1 MAGGEY
7 MRRLKRIHRSDRSR
21 TGARSGKRTA
31 ALSLRRGK
39 RPIRRLSSLSLT
51 KTGMRRRKA
60 VKRMRKQWT
69 SHPHPIV
76 SVIIPVMNERRTIVE
91 VIHEARRVHPETE
104 IIVVS
109 NGTSDG
115 SGLLAERAGAHV
127 IRHAN
132 PLGHDVGR
140 TIGAE
145 AAKGEILLFIDGDM
159 VIPAERLKPFIRAVA
174 AGVDVALNDYSGPT
188 NRRYVHR
195 VVLAK
200 HTLNALLSR
209 SDLKGT
215 SMTAVPHA
223 LSRRALDTI
232 GADSL
237 SIPPLAHARAVHQ
250 GLRVER
256 TVGIDVGSLNPI
268 RTKQYEQDPLT
279 SLIDNDHLQSVRWLI
294 EHAGNRGGYTD
305 LNRQRHLV
313 R

>member
-1 MAGGEY
+1 
-7 MRRLKRIHRSDRSR
+7 MRRYKRIRRPNRSQM
-21 TGARSGKRTA
+21 GVRSGKRTESFSLSRGRRRIRRGGSLRYNSSMRK
-31 ALSLRRGK
+31 ALSRRNK
-39 RPIRRLSSLSLT
+39 WW
-51 KTGMRRRKA
+51 M
-60 VKRMRKQWT
+60 

-76 SVIIPVMNERRTIVE
+76 SVIIPVMNERRTIAK
-91 VIHEARRVHPETE
+91 VIHEASRVHPETE
-104 IIVVS
+104 VIVVS
-109 NGTSDG
+109 NGSSDG
-115 SGLLAERAGAHV
+115 SDLLAEGAGAHV

-140 TIGAE
+140 AKGAE

-159 VIPAERLKPFIRAVA
+159 IIPAERLKPFIKAVA

-209 SDLKGT
+209 SDLKGA

-223 LSRRALDTI
+223 LSRRAVDAMGT
-232 GADSL
+232 DCL
-237 SIPPLAHARAVHQ
+237 SIPPLAHAKAVHQ
-250 GLRVER
+250 GLRMER
-256 TVGIDVGSLNPI
+256 TVSIDVGRLNPI
-268 RTKQYEQDPLT
+268 RTKQDEQDPLT
-279 SLIDNDHLQSVRWLI
+279 ALIDNDHLQSVRWI
-294 EHAGNRGGYTD
+294 IDQTDNRGGYTD